1 MTYCLYMSRSL
12 LTVRYQ
18 YGMLDDG
25 TRFHVISHLIRE
37 TVSCGK
43 SLLATSIIGSNDSLE
58 PGTAPA
64 EMGAVHN
71 LIQKDR
77 VLIAVGLMFIM
88 RYLNHSYRYY
98 LLVF

>member
-1 MTYCLYMSRSL
+1 MLA
-12 LTVRYQ
+12 VRYQ

-37 TVSCGK
+37 TVNGGK
-43 SLLATSIIGSNDSLE
+43 SLLATSIIGSNDSSD
-58 PGTAPA
+58 PGSAAA

-77 VLIAVGLMFIM
+77 VLIAV
-88 RYLNHSYRYY
+88 SSY
-98 LLVF
+98 LLCLL